1 LSVAD
6 RYPSFFGPVL
16 PQEEG
21 APEAFTEEE
30 LLAMRP
36 RRLEV
41 ELLRL
46 LEGSAFPAQRRFETM
61 FLVNDPRIHKP
72 RQTILPPST

>member
-1 LSVAD
+1 VAD
-6 RYPSFFGPVL
+6 RNPSFFGPVL
-16 PQEEG
+16 PQRDG

-36 RRLEV
+36 RRIEV

-46 LEGSAFPAQRRFETM
+46 LEVSPFAAPRGFETP
-61 FLVNDPRIHKP
+61 LRARPPAPPNAR
-72 RQTILPPST
+72 RTILPPPL